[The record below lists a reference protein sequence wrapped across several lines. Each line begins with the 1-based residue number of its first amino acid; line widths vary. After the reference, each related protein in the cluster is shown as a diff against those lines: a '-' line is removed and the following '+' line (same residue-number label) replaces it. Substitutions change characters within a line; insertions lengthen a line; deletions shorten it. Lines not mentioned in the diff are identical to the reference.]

1 MLRTYILFCVEIVK
15 RHICNINPFIYP
27 CRTSSEPAWRSRV
40 TLVGSRMQMSQKKE
54 ECQKQIPVTTPSE
67 INVAGNTITY
77 DYYYYSRI
85 SLQGDVMVTRHT
97 GYRVHTV

>member
-1 MLRTYILFCVEIVK
+1 M
-15 RHICNINPFIYP
+15 
-27 CRTSSEPAWRSRV
+27 
-40 TLVGSRMQMSQKKE
+40 GSRMQISQKKE

-77 DYYYYSRI
+77 DYYYSRI